1 MACTPGVTLAGKL
14 AFVTGQH
21 RSEDTYKLALF
32 SPQANLNAYTESYT
46 KEGEVK
52 GQGYA
57 AGGQIL
63 QGYAAEINGVQA
75 VVAWM
80 KETLWK
86 NATITAR
93 SGLVYNARTGTTVM
107 VIDIVDEQGN
117 QVTSTNG
124 NFKVEGGIAAW
135 IG

>member
-1 MACTPGVTLAGKL
+1 MTMAGKL
-14 AFVTGQH
+14 AFATGQH
-21 RSEDTYKLALF
+21 RAEDAYKLALYG
-32 SPQANLNAYTESYT
+32 PQANLNAFTESYT
-46 KEGEVK
+46 KEGECK

-57 AGGQIL
+57 AGGQVL
-63 QGYAAEINGVQA
+63 QGYDARIEGVQA
-75 VVAWM
+75 VVTWT

-86 NATITAR
+86 NASITAR
-93 SGLVYNARTGTTVM
+93 SGLVYTARTGTSVM

-124 NFKVEGGIAAW
+124 NFKVEGGNAIW